1 MKIRGRTV
9 MTPVPKSDWNQ
20 ADPKKADYIKN
31 KPTEM
36 EAVRG
41 YSAYQVAVM
50 NGFDGTEEEWL
61 RSLRGAVGS
70 QGEAGPAGPAGPD
83 GPAGANGKDGY
94 TPVKGVDYYT
104 EEDKETLK
112 QEILEEVPGAPS
124 EEVTK
129 IDFSNFQNGSFT
141 EVVDGETVTHTVE
154 MDSEGRPSSIDGAE
168 IVWGEAN
175 KNSDP
180 MESTEYPG
188 CYYRD
193 ADGEN
198 EWINPPMVFGE
209 VYRTSERYNGKAVYK
224 ACIHKDNVTG
234 TSGTTSS
241 YQHSLMLAAYPHV
254 IGLSGVVSSTYD
266 EMYEASK
273 YGYLKAEYYQ
283 GELSIYYLVTEAMAE
298 SSVDIIVKFTLD

>member
-1 MKIRGRTV
+1 MFYYKV
-9 MTPVPKSDWNQ
+9 PVSDG
-20 ADPKKADYIKN
+20 KAECTAGSILLC
-31 KPTEM
+31 
-36 EAVRG
+36 
-41 YSAYQVAVM
+41 AYPQDNYMVCKFESVAK
-50 NGFDGTEEEWL
+50 
-61 RSLRGAVGS
+61 VGS
-70 QGEAGPAGPAGPD
+70 GWVKITAEEFEANCPDFPIVPDDAG
-83 GPAGANGKDGY
+83 
-94 TPVKGVDYYT
+94 
-104 EEDKETLK
+104 
-112 QEILEEVPGAPS
+112 IL
-124 EEVTK
+124 TN
-129 IDFSNFQNGSFT
+129 IDFSNFGSGSFEET
-141 EVVDGETVTHTVE
+141 VDGKVTTHSVTFDE
-154 MDSEGRPSSIDGAE
+154 KGRPASIDE
-168 IVWGEAN
+168 VDIEWGDI
-175 KNSDP
+175 DP
-180 MESTEYPG
+180 GPVESTEYPG

-273 YGYLKAEYYQ
+273 YGYLKAEYAE
-283 GELSIYYLVTEAMAE
+283 GELSVSYLVTEVLAE